1 MLKIKLFAIA
11 AFLAFAACAF
21 LFSSGKIEAQSSR
34 NTEKRDEILE
44 KVAAY
49 KVWKQVQKP
58 EKKPELT
65 EPTTGSTGL
74 TIDVLSISQSS
85 LAG

>member
-1 MLKIKLFAIA
+1 MNLRNLKFFVIA

-21 LFSSGKIEAQSSR
+21 LFSSGKIEAQSKENSK
-34 NTEKRDEILE
+34 KRDEILE

-58 EKKPELT
+58 ETKLEDAAKT
-65 EPTTGSTGL
+65 DVISIADSTAMG
-74 TIDVLSISQSS
+74 
-85 LAG
+85 

>member
-21 LFSSGKIEAQSSR
+21 LFPNNKIEAQSS
-34 NTEKRDEILE
+34 ESVKKRDAILE

-49 KVWKQVQKP
+49 KLWKQVQKP
-58 EKKPELT
+58 EKKSE
-65 EPTTGSTGL
+65 EAAQTGV
-74 TIDVLSISQSS
+74 ISISDSTVM
-85 LAG
+85 G